1 MICFNDIG
9 CGIVK
14 IYKSVKTM
22 KQVRIILYFRFVNLT
37 DLLKYKKVTAM
48 ENLQTSYLGLRLRN
62 PLIAGS
68 CGMTNS
74 ISNIKELASKGV
86 GAVVI
91 KSLFEEQITIE
102 TKNAIKSEEG
112 EVKTFTQ
119 APDKLFGKRIYDY
132 DEAYSY
138 IFDYAKS
145 NTLEKYL
152 AFLREAK
159 NSVDI
164 PVIASIN
171 CISNQNWHS
180 FAKNIQDTKAD
191 ALELNIY
198 ILPSDWRRSGEDN
211 ERIYFDI
218 IREVMN
224 FVDIPVA
231 VKIGYYFSSMVQ
243 SVRKLSESGIKGLVL
258 FNRPYNTDFNIDK
271 IDIGHGPVFSSN
283 DEYTH
288 TLRWISILSGHVKC
302 DLSASTGVHDY
313 KAFIKMLL
321 AGATTVQIASALYKE
336 GLNVIP
342 EILENTTEWM
352 KIHNLETV
360 DSFRGKLSQAN
371 LENPAAVERVQF
383 MKLYSG
389 IE

>member
-1 MICFNDIG
+1 
-9 CGIVK
+9 
-14 IYKSVKTM
+14 
-22 KQVRIILYFRFVNLT
+22 
-37 DLLKYKKVTAM
+37 M
-48 ENLQTSYLGLRLRN
+48 ENLQTSYLGLKLRN

-68 CGMTNS
+68 CGITNS

-112 EVKTFTQ
+112 EIKTFTQ

-132 DEAYSY
+132 DDAYSY
-138 IFDYAKS
+138 IFDYAKE

-152 AFLREAK
+152 SFLREVK

-171 CISNQNWHS
+171 CISNLNWHS
-180 FAKNIQDTKAD
+180 FAKKIQDTKAD

-211 ERIYFDI
+211 ERIYFEI
-218 IREVMN
+218 IREVRN

-271 IDIGHGPVFSSN
+271 IEIGHGPVFSSN

-336 GLNVIP
+336 GLDIIP
-342 EILENTTEWM
+342 EILQNTVEWM
-352 KIHNLETV
+352 KIHNFETV
-360 DSFRGKLSQAN
+360 ESFRGKLSQTN

>member
-1 MICFNDIG
+1 
-9 CGIVK
+9 
-14 IYKSVKTM
+14 
-22 KQVRIILYFRFVNLT
+22 
-37 DLLKYKKVTAM
+37 M
-48 ENLQTSYLGLRLRN
+48 ENLDTYYLGLKLRN

-68 CGMTNS
+68 CGLTNS
-74 ISNIKELASKGV
+74 VSNIKELASKGV

-91 KSLFEEQITIE
+91 KSIFEEQINVE
-102 TKNAIKSEEG
+102 TRNAIKSEEG
-112 EVKTFTQ
+112 ELKTFTQ

-138 IFDYAKS
+138 IFDYAKT

-152 AFLREAK
+152 AFLKEAK

-171 CISNQNWHS
+171 CISNQNWHA
-180 FAKNIQDTKAD
+180 FAKKIQDTKVD

-211 ERIYFDI
+211 EKIYFDI
-218 IREVMN
+218 IREVRN
-224 FVDIPVA
+224 FVDIPIA
-231 VKIGYYFSSMVQ
+231 VKIGYYFSSLAQ
-243 SVRKLSESGIKGLVL
+243 SVQKLSESSIKGLVL
-258 FNRPYNTDFNIDK
+258 FNRPYNTDFDIDK
-271 IDIGHGPVFSSN
+271 IGISHGPIFSSD

-313 KAFIKMLL
+313 KAFVKMLL
-321 AGATTVQIASALYKE
+321 AGATTVQISSALYRE

-342 EILENTTEWM
+342 EILKNTAEWM
-352 KIHNLETV
+352 KMHKFETI
-360 DSFRGKLSQAN
+360 DSFRAKLSQAN
-371 LENPAAVERVQF
+371 LENPATIERVQF

>member
-1 MICFNDIG
+1 
-9 CGIVK
+9 
-14 IYKSVKTM
+14 
-22 KQVRIILYFRFVNLT
+22 
-37 DLLKYKKVTAM
+37 M
-48 ENLQTSYLGLRLRN
+48 ENLQTSYLGLNLRN

-68 CGMTNS
+68 CGLTNS
-74 ISNIKELASKGV
+74 VSNIREMASKGV

-91 KSLFEEQITIE
+91 KSLFEEQINIE

-138 IFDYAKS
+138 IFDYAKA
-145 NTLEKYL
+145 NALEKYL
-152 AFLREAK
+152 AFLTEAK
-159 NSVDI
+159 TSVDI

-180 FAKNIQDTKAD
+180 FAKKIQDTKVD

-218 IREVMN
+218 IREVRN

-231 VKIGYYFSSMVQ
+231 IKIGYYFSSMVQ
-243 SVRKLSESGIKGLVL
+243 SIKKLSESGIKGLVL

-271 IDIGHGPVFSSN
+271 IGLGQGLVFSSN
-283 DEYTH
+283 DEHTH
-288 TLRWISILSGHVKC
+288 TLRWISILSGNVKC

-321 AGATTVQIASALYKE
+321 AGATTVQIASALYKK
-336 GLNVIP
+336 GFDVIP
-342 EILENTTEWM
+342 EILKNTVEWM
-352 KIHNLETV
+352 KKHNFETV
-360 DSFRGKLSQAN
+360 ESFRGKLSQAN

>member
-1 MICFNDIG
+1 
-9 CGIVK
+9 
-14 IYKSVKTM
+14 
-22 KQVRIILYFRFVNLT
+22 
-37 DLLKYKKVTAM
+37 M
-48 ENLQTSYLGLRLRN
+48 ENLNTSYLGLKLRN

-68 CGMTNS
+68 CGLTNS
-74 ISNIKELASKGV
+74 VSHIKELASKGV

-91 KSLFEEQITIE
+91 KSLFEEQINIE
-102 TKNAIKSEEG
+102 TENAIRSEEG

-119 APDKLFGKRIYDY
+119 ASDKLFGKRIYDY

-138 IFDYAKS
+138 IFDYAKT
-145 NTLEKYL
+145 NTLDKYL
-152 AFLREAK
+152 TFLKEAK
-159 NSVDI
+159 SSVDI

-171 CISNQNWHS
+171 CISNMNWHA
-180 FAKNIQDTKAD
+180 FAKKIQDTKVD

-211 ERIYFDI
+211 EKIYFDI
-218 IREVMN
+218 IREIRN

-231 VKIGYYFSSMVQ
+231 VKTGYYFSSLAQ
-243 SVRKLSESGIKGLVL
+243 SVLKLSESGIKGLVL

-271 IDIGHGPVFSSN
+271 IDISHGPVFSSA

-302 DLSASTGVHDY
+302 DISASTGVHDY
-313 KAFIKMLL
+313 KAFIKLLL
-321 AGATTVQIASALYKE
+321 AGAKTVQIASALYKE
-336 GLNVIP
+336 GFDVIP
-342 EILENTTEWM
+342 EILNNTADWM
-352 KIHNLETV
+352 KDHKFETV
-360 DSFRGKLSQAN
+360 DSFRGKLSKTN
-371 LENPAAVERVQF
+371 LKNPAAIERVQF